1 MKAAVLGATGYAGAT
16 LARLL
21 AEHPDVGTLILASGS
36 RAGAPVAEAVPELSP
51 RGLRAV
57 DGGTLASVDEA
68 AAAGVDVVFAALPH
82 LSSAQTLEPFLGR
95 TVVVDLSADF
105 RIADPARFAAA
116 YGQPP
121 ARPDLLGD
129 AVYGLPERY
138 RERLRSA
145 DLIASPGCFPTA
157 VLLPLLPVLAA
168 GLVSDPVVACA
179 VTGLS
184 GAGRKADAEWTFCDR
199 SETATAYNPGTSH
212 RHVPEMVQEMEA
224 VRPGASLW
232 FTPHTA
238 PMKRGIAATITAPA
252 AAGADTEAVG
262 ATLRAAY
269 GDAPFVRLLDDR
281 LPATGSVWGSN
292 RCDIAW
298 RVDGGAVLLFAA
310 LDNLVKG
317 AAGQAVQAMNL
328 RMGLPEERG
337 LPMHGTP

>member
-1 MKAAVLGATGYAGAT
+1 MTAAVLGATGYAGST

-21 AEHPDVGTLILASGS
+21 AEHPDVRTLYLASGS
-36 RAGAPVAEAVPELSP
+36 RPGAPVAEAVTELSP
-51 RGLRAV
+51 RGL
-57 DGGTLASVDEA
+57 ASVPGGALISVEA
-68 AAAGVDVVFAALPH
+68 AAAADVDVVFSALPH
-82 LSSAQTLEPFLGR
+82 LQSARTLAPFLGR
-95 TVVVDLSADF
+95 SVVVDLSADF
-105 RIADPARFAAA
+105 RIADPERFAAA
-116 YGQPP
+116 YGEPP

-138 RERLRSA
+138 RDRLRSA

-168 GLVSDPVVACA
+168 GLVRAPIVACA

-184 GAGRKADAEWTFCDR
+184 GAGRKSDAAWTFCDR
-199 SETATAYNPGTSH
+199 SETAAAYNPGTSH

-238 PMKRGIAATITAPA
+238 PMKRGIVATVTAPA
-252 AAGADTEAVG
+252 APGAGADAVRD
-262 ATLRAAY
+262 ALQAAY
-269 GDAPFVRLLDDR
+269 ADAPFVRLLAGR
-281 LPATGSVWGSN
+281 LPATGAVWGSN
-292 RCDIAW
+292 RCDLAW
-298 RVDGGAVLLFAA
+298 RVDGGMVLLFAA

-328 RMGLPEERG
+328 RMGLPETRG
-337 LPMHGTP
+337 LPVHGTP

>member
-21 AEHPDVGTLILASGS
+21 AEHPDVRTLILASGS

-105 RIADPARFAAA
+105 RIADAARFAAA

-199 SETATAYNPGTSH
+199 SETAAAYNPGTSH

-252 AAGADTEAVG
+252 AAGADTEVVG

>member
-1 MKAAVLGATGYAGAT
+1 MTAVVLGATGYAGAT

-21 AEHPDVGTLILASGS
+21 AEHPDVETLLLASSS

-51 RGLRAV
+51 RGLSAV
-57 DGGTLASVDEA
+57 AGGTLIPVDEA
-68 AAAGVDVVFAALPH
+68 SAADSDVVFSALPH
-82 LSSAQTLEPFLGR
+82 LSSAQTLAPFLGR
-95 TVVVDLSADF
+95 SVVVDLSADF
-105 RIADPARFAAA
+105 RIADPERFEAA

-121 ARPDLLGD
+121 ARPDLLEE

-138 RERLRSA
+138 RDRLRSA
-145 DLIASPGCFPTA
+145 DLIASPGCFPTT
-157 VLLPLLPVLAA
+157 VLLPLLPVLEA
-168 GLVSDPVVACA
+168 GLVTDPIVACA

-184 GAGRKADAEWTFCDR
+184 GAGRKADAAWTFCDR
-199 SETATAYNPGTSH
+199 SETAAAYNPGTSH

-238 PMKRGIAATITAPA
+238 PMKRGIVATITAPA
-252 AAGADTEAVG
+252 AAGADAAAVG
-262 ATLRAAY
+262 DALRAAY
-269 GDAPFVRLLDDR
+269 EDAPFVRLLDGR
-281 LPATGSVWGSN
+281 LPSTGAVWGSN

-298 RVDGGAVLLFAA
+298 RVDGAAVLLFAA

-328 RMGLPEERG
+328 RMGLPEARG
-337 LPMHGTP
+337 LPVHGTP

>member
-21 AEHPDVGTLILASGS
+21 AEHPDVQTLVLASGS

-51 RGLRAV
+51 RGLSAIG
-57 DGGTLASVDEA
+57 GGTLASVDQA
-68 AAAGVDVVFAALPH
+68 AAASVDVVFAALPH

-121 ARPDLLGD
+121 ARPDLLGE

-184 GAGRKADAEWTFCDR
+184 GAGRKADAAWTFCDR
-199 SETATAYNPGTSH
+199 SETAAAYNPGTSH

-252 AAGADTEAVG
+252 AARADTEAVG
-262 ATLRAAY
+262 AALRAAY
-269 GDAPFVRLLDDR
+269 DDAPFVRLLDDR

-337 LPMHGTP
+337 LPVHGTP

>member
-1 MKAAVLGATGYAGAT
+1 M
-16 LARLL
+16 
-21 AEHPDVGTLILASGS
+21 
-36 RAGAPVAEAVPELSP
+36 
-51 RGLRAV
+51 
-57 DGGTLASVDEA
+57 
-68 AAAGVDVVFAALPH
+68 
-82 LSSAQTLEPFLGR
+82 
-95 TVVVDLSADF
+95 
-105 RIADPARFAAA
+105 
-116 YGQPP
+116 
-121 ARPDLLGD
+121 
-129 AVYGLPERY
+129 
-138 RERLRSA
+138 
-145 DLIASPGCFPTA
+145 
-157 VLLPLLPVLAA
+157 LLPLLPVLAA

-199 SETATAYNPGTSH
+199 SETAAAYNPGTSH

-252 AAGADTEAVG
+252 APGADAEAVG
-262 ATLRAAY
+262 AALREAY
-269 GDAPFVRLLDDR
+269 DDAPFVRLLDDR

-292 RCDIAW
+292 RCDIAS

-337 LPMHGTP
+337 LPVHGTP

>member
-21 AEHPDVGTLILASGS
+21 AEHPEVHTLILASGS
-36 RAGAPVAEAVPELSP
+36 RAGAPAADAVPELSP
-51 RGLRAV
+51 RGLDAV
-57 DGGTLASVDEA
+57 AGGTLASVDEA

-82 LSSAQTLEPFLGR
+82 LSSAQALEPFLGR
-95 TVVVDLSADF
+95 SVVVDLSADF
-105 RIADPARFAAA
+105 RIGDPARFAAA

-121 ARPDLLGD
+121 ARPDLLRD

-157 VLLPLLPVLAA
+157 VLLPLLPVLGA
-168 GLVSDPVVACA
+168 GLVSDPIVVCA

-199 SETATAYNPGTSH
+199 SETAAAYNPGTSH
-212 RHVPEMVQEMEA
+212 RHVPEMVQEMEK
-224 VRPGASLW
+224 VRPGAALW

-238 PMKRGIAATITAPA
+238 PMKRGIIATITAPA
-252 AAGADTEAVG
+252 APGADTETLG
-262 ATLRAAY
+262 AALRAAY
-269 GDAPFVRLLDDR
+269 DDAPFVRLLEDR
-281 LPATGSVWGSN
+281 LPTTGAVWGSN

-298 RVDGGAVLLFAA
+298 RVDGGAALLFAA
-310 LDNLVKG
+310 IDNLVKG

-328 RMGLPEERG
+328 RMGLPEECG
-337 LPMHGTP
+337 LPLHGTP

>member
-21 AEHPDVGTLILASGS
+21 AEHPDVQALILSSGS

-51 RGLRAV
+51 RGLSAV
-57 DGGTLASVDEA
+57 AGGVLASVDEA

-95 TVVVDLSADF
+95 AVVVDLSADF
-105 RIADPARFAAA
+105 RIADPERFAAA

-121 ARPDLLGD
+121 ARPDLLSD

-168 GLVSDPVVACA
+168 GLVSDPIVACA

-184 GAGRKADAEWTFCDR
+184 GAGRKADVAWTFCDR
-199 SETATAYNPGTSH
+199 SETAAAYNPGTSH

-252 AAGADTEAVG
+252 AAGADAEAVG
-262 ATLRAAY
+262 AALRAAY
-269 GDAPFVRLLDDR
+269 DGAPFVRLLHDR

-337 LPMHGTP
+337 LPVHGTP

>member
-1 MKAAVLGATGYAGAT
+1 MTAAVLGATGYAGAT

-21 AEHPDVGTLILASGS
+21 AEHPDVRTLHLASSS
-36 RAGAPVAEAVPELSP
+36 RAGTPVAEAVPELSP
-51 RGLRAV
+51 RGLATAPGGELISVESAAAV
-57 DGGTLASVDEA
+57 DS
-68 AAAGVDVVFAALPH
+68 DVVFSALPH
-82 LSSAQTLEPFLGR
+82 LESARTLGPFLGR
-95 TVVVDLSADF
+95 SVVIDLSADF
-105 RIADPARFAAA
+105 RITDPARFAAA

-121 ARPDLLGD
+121 ARPDLLGG

-138 RERLRSA
+138 RDRLRSA
-145 DLIASPGCFPTA
+145 DLIAGPGCFPTA

-168 GLVSDPVVACA
+168 GLVRGPIVACA

-184 GAGRKADAEWTFCDR
+184 GAGRKADAAWTFCDR
-199 SETATAYNPGTSH
+199 SETAGAYNPGVSH
-212 RHVPEMVQEMEA
+212 RHVPEMVQELEA
-224 VRPGASLW
+224 VSPGASIW

-252 AAGADTEAVG
+252 AAGAGASAVRD
-262 ATLRAAY
+262 ALQAAY
-269 GDAPFVRLLDDR
+269 ADAPFVRLLADR
-281 LPATGSVWGSN
+281 LPATGAVWGSN
-292 RCDIAW
+292 RCDVAY
-298 RVDGGAVLLFAA
+298 RVDGGAVLLFSA

>member
-21 AEHPDVGTLILASGS
+21 AEHPDVRTLVLASGS

-51 RGLRAV
+51 RGLSAI

-121 ARPDLLGD
+121 ARPDLLSD

-145 DLIASPGCFPTA
+145 NLIASPGCFPTA

-199 SETATAYNPGTSH
+199 SETAAAYNPGTSH

-252 AAGADTEAVG
+252 AARADTEAVG
-262 ATLRAAY
+262 EALRAAY

-328 RMGLPEERG
+328 RMGLPEECG
-337 LPMHGTP
+337 LPVHGTP

>member
-21 AEHPDVGTLILASGS
+21 AEHPDVRTLVLASGS

-51 RGLRAV
+51 RGLPAV

-82 LSSAQTLEPFLGR
+82 LSSAQTLEPFLSR

-168 GLVSDPVVACA
+168 GLVNDPVVACA

-199 SETATAYNPGTSH
+199 SETAAAYNPGTSH

-262 ATLRAAY
+262 AALRAAY
-269 GDAPFVRLLDDR
+269 GDAPFVRLLEDR

>member
-21 AEHPDVGTLILASGS
+21 AEHPDVQALILSSGS

-51 RGLRAV
+51 RGLSAV
-57 DGGTLASVDEA
+57 VGGVLASVDEA

-95 TVVVDLSADF
+95 AVVVDLSADF
-105 RIADPARFAAA
+105 RIADPERFAAA

-121 ARPDLLGD
+121 ARPDLLRD

-168 GLVSDPVVACA
+168 GLVSDPIVACA

-184 GAGRKADAEWTFCDR
+184 GAGRKADVAWTFCDR
-199 SETATAYNPGTSH
+199 SETAAAYNPGTSH

-252 AAGADTEAVG
+252 AAGADAGAVG
-262 ATLRAAY
+262 AALRAAY
-269 GDAPFVRLLDDR
+269 DGAPFVRLLDDR

-337 LPMHGTP
+337 LPVHGTP

>member
-21 AEHPDVGTLILASGS
+21 AEHPDVQALILSSGS

-51 RGLRAV
+51 RGLSAV
-57 DGGTLASVDEA
+57 VGGVLASVDEA

-95 TVVVDLSADF
+95 AVVVDLSADF

-121 ARPDLLGD
+121 ARPDLLRD

-168 GLVSDPVVACA
+168 GLVSDPIVACA

-184 GAGRKADAEWTFCDR
+184 GAGRKADVAWTFCDR
-199 SETATAYNPGTSH
+199 SETAAAYNPGTSH

-252 AAGADTEAVG
+252 AAGADAGAVG
-262 ATLRAAY
+262 AALRAAY
-269 GDAPFVRLLDDR
+269 DGAPFVRLLDDR

-337 LPMHGTP
+337 LPVHGTP

>member
-1 MKAAVLGATGYAGAT
+1 MKVAVLGATGYAGAT

-21 AEHPDVGTLILASGS
+21 AEHPDVETLLLASSS

-51 RGLRAV
+51 RGLASV
-57 DGGTLASVDEA
+57 AGGTLASVDEA
-68 AAAGVDVVFAALPH
+68 AAAGSDVVFSALPH

-95 TVVVDLSADF
+95 SVVVDLSADF
-105 RIADPARFAAA
+105 RIADPERFEAA

-121 ARPDLLGD
+121 ARPDLLEE

-138 RERLRSA
+138 RDRLRSA
-145 DLIASPGCFPTA
+145 DLIASPGCFPTT

-168 GLVSDPVVACA
+168 GLVTDPIVACA

-184 GAGRKADAEWTFCDR
+184 GAGRKADAAWTFCDR
-199 SETATAYNPGTSH
+199 SETAAAYNPGTSH

-238 PMKRGIAATITAPA
+238 PMKRGIVATITAPA
-252 AAGADTEAVG
+252 AAGADAAAVG
-262 ATLRAAY
+262 DALRAAY
-269 GDAPFVRLLDDR
+269 EDAPFVRLLDGR
-281 LPATGSVWGSN
+281 LPSTGAVWGSN

-298 RVDGGAVLLFAA
+298 RVDSGAVLLFAA

-328 RMGLPEERG
+328 RMGLPEARG
-337 LPMHGTP
+337 LPVHGTP

>member
-21 AEHPDVGTLILASGS
+21 AEHPDVRTLVLASGS

-51 RGLRAV
+51 RGLSAI

-121 ARPDLLGD
+121 TRPDLLRD

-184 GAGRKADAEWTFCDR
+184 GAGRKADAAWTFCDR
-199 SETATAYNPGTSH
+199 SETAAAYNPGTSH

-224 VRPGASLW
+224 MRPGASLW

-252 AAGADTEAVG
+252 AARADTEAVG
-262 ATLRAAY
+262 AALRAAY

-337 LPMHGTP
+337 LPVHGTP

>member
-21 AEHPDVGTLILASGS
+21 AEHPDVQTLVLASGS

-51 RGLRAV
+51 RGLSAI
-57 DGGTLASVDEA
+57 GCGTLASVDQA

-121 ARPDLLGD
+121 ARPDLLGE

-145 DLIASPGCFPTA
+145 DLIASPGGFPTA
-157 VLLPLLPVLAA
+157 VLLPLLPVLAD

-184 GAGRKADAEWTFCDR
+184 GAGRKADAAWTFCDR
-199 SETATAYNPGTSH
+199 SETAAAYNPGTSH

-224 VRPGASLW
+224 VRPGASL
-232 FTPHTA
+232 
-238 PMKRGIAATITAPA
+238 
-252 AAGADTEAVG
+252 
-262 ATLRAAY
+262 
-269 GDAPFVRLLDDR
+269 
-281 LPATGSVWGSN
+281 
-292 RCDIAW
+292 
-298 RVDGGAVLLFAA
+298 
-310 LDNLVKG
+310 
-317 AAGQAVQAMNL
+317 
-328 RMGLPEERG
+328 
-337 LPMHGTP
+337 

>member
-21 AEHPDVGTLILASGS
+21 AEHPDVQTLILASGS
-36 RAGAPVAEAVPELSP
+36 RAGAPVADVVPELSP
-51 RGLRAV
+51 RGLPAV

-121 ARPDLLGD
+121 ARLDLLGD

-199 SETATAYNPGTSH
+199 SETAAAYNPGTSH

-224 VRPGASLW
+224 VRPGTSLW

>member
-21 AEHPDVGTLILASGS
+21 AEHPDVQTLILASGS
-36 RAGAPVAEAVPELSP
+36 RAGAAVAEAVPELSP
-51 RGLRAV
+51 RGLSAV
-57 DGGTLASVDEA
+57 AGGTLASVEEA
-68 AAAGVDVVFAALPH
+68 AAAGADVVFAALPH

-121 ARPDLLGD
+121 ARPDLLRD

-168 GLVSDPVVACA
+168 GLVSDPIVACA

-184 GAGRKADAEWTFCDR
+184 GAGRKADAAWTFCDR
-199 SETATAYNPGTSH
+199 SETAAAYNPGTSH

-238 PMKRGIAATITAPA
+238 PMKRGIAATITAPVA
-252 AAGADTEAVG
+252 PGSDAEAVG
-262 ATLRAAY
+262 AALRAAY
-269 GDAPFVRLLDDR
+269 DEAPFVRLLEDR

-337 LPMHGTP
+337 LPVHGTP